1 MTQTT
6 VGACLALLS
15 TLELFGQSGASPL
28 TFEVA
33 SVKPSATDDRRTML
47 QIQPGGGLRTSGSTL
62 KMLLTFAYDV
72 REFQVSGGPGWIN
85 TDRYDI
91 VAKAERSAG
100 AENAPDDPRKMTD
113 EQRKTVGDEMRERL
127 RALLADRFQLTIHRE
142 TKEQSVYA
150 LVVAKGGAKLLEAQ
164 QKEGTGP
171 RGPMMRMGRGELS
184 GQGVQLEMLTR
195 TLSSQ
200 LGRTVIDRT
209 GLTGNFDFK
218 LTWTPDPGQSATPL
232 GGGPPPGAD
241 APPPPDPNGP
251 SVFTALQEQLGLRLE
266 SQKGPV
272 EMLVID
278 RVEKPSEN

>member
-1 MTQTT
+1 MTRTT

-33 SVKPSATDDRRTML
+33 SIKPSGSDDRRVSIMM
-47 QIQPGGGLRTSGSTL
+47 QPGGGLRTTGSTL
-62 KMLLTFAYDV
+62 KMLLTMAYDV
-72 REFQVSGGPGWIN
+72 REFQISGGPAWIN

-100 AENAPDDPRKMTD
+100 ADNPPGDPRTMTD
-113 EQRKTVGDEMRERL
+113 EQRKTVGDQMRERL
-127 RALLADRFQLTIHRE
+127 RALLADRFQLTLRRE

-150 LVVAKGGAKLLEAQ
+150 LVVAKSGSKLQESQ
-164 QKEGTGP
+164 TKEGAGP
-171 RGPMMRMGRGELS
+171 HGMLRMGRGEFS
-184 GQGVQLEMLTR
+184 GQGVQLQGLTMV
-195 TLSSQ
+195 LSNQ
-200 LGRTVIDRT
+200 LGRPVIDRT
-209 GLTGNFDFK
+209 GLKGNFDFK
-218 LTWTPDPGQSATPL
+218 LTWTPDPGQPASLPAT
-232 GGGPPPGAD
+232 GPD

-251 SVFTALQEQLGLRLE
+251 SIFTAVQEQLGLRLE

>member
-1 MTQTT
+1 MTAIHYRTAK
-6 VGACLALLS
+6 VDNRNVFYREAGA
-15 TLELFGQSGASPL
+15 SGAP
-28 TFEVA
+28 
-33 SVKPSATDDRRTML
+33 K
-47 QIQPGGGLRTSGSTL
+47 
-62 KMLLTFAYDV
+62 LLLLHGFPT
-72 REFQVSGGPGWIN
+72 
-85 TDRYDI
+85 
-91 VAKAERSAG
+91 AG
-100 AENAPDDPRKMTD
+100 HMFRDLIP
-113 EQRKTVGDEMRERL
+113 
-127 RALLADRFQLTIHRE
+127 LLADRFQLTLHRE

-150 LVVAKGGAKLLEAQ
+150 LLVAKNGPKLQESQTKDGQA
-164 QKEGTGP
+164 KEGTGP

-184 GQGVQLEMLTR
+184 GQGVALDMLTR

-209 GLTGNFDFK
+209 GLKGNFDFK
-218 LTWTPDPGQSATPL
+218 LTWTPDPGQSAGPP

-251 SVFTALQEQLGLRLE
+251 SIFTALQEQLGLRLE